1 MDSPSVAV
9 VILNWNGKKF
19 LEQFLPYLVKSTYP
33 NLSVIVADNAST
45 DDSISF
51 LSQHYSQIRI
61 IHNEGNL
68 GYTGGYNESL
78 KHVKSDYYILL
89 NSDVEVQAGWIEP
102 MVELLESDLSIGACQ
117 PKMLGYT
124 DKHLFEYAGAAGGWL
139 DEFGYPFCRGR
150 IFDVCEEDKGQYNDS
165 QPIFWASGAALF
177 IRSGVFH
184 EMKGFEPFFFAHM
197 EEIDL
202 CWRMQLAGYK
212 IYSCPKSIVYHVG
225 GGTLP
230 KGNPRKVFLN
240 FRNNLVMI
248 SKNMPMKQKLWKI
261 PVRIIL
267 DSVSA
272 WKNIFLGEPSYFVAV
287 AMAHMAYVKWLLV
300 GKSKSVFPI
309 KRNKN
314 LSGLYHGN
322 IAWDYFVKGKKG
334 FREIVEHKN

>member
-1 MDSPSVAV
+1 LDSPSVAV

-19 LEQFLPYLVKSTYP
+19 LEQFLPYLVKSTYS
-33 NLSVIVADNAST
+33 NMSVIVADNDST

-51 LSQHYSQIRI
+51 LSQHYPQIRI
-61 IHNEGNL
+61 IHNHGNL

-89 NSDVEVQAGWIEP
+89 NSDVEVEPGWIEP
-102 MVELLESDLSIGACQ
+102 MVELLERDLSIGACQ
-117 PKMLGYT
+117 PKILGYA

-150 IFDVCEEDKGQYNDS
+150 IFDVCEEDKGQYNDN

-177 IRSGVFH
+177 IRSAVFH

-212 IYSCPKSIVYHVG
+212 IFCCPKSVIFHVG

-248 SKNMPMKQKLWKI
+248 SKNMPMKQKIWKI
-261 PVRIIL
+261 PFRIVL

-272 WKNIFLGEPSYFVAV
+272 WKNIFLGEHSYFVAV
-287 AMAHMAYVKWLLV
+287 AMAHMAYVKWLFV

-309 KRNKN
+309 KRNKK